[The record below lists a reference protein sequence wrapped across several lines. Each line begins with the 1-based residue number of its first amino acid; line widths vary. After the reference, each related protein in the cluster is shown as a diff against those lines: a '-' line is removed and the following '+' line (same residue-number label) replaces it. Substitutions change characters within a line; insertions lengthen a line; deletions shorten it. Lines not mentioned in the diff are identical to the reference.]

1 MAIWE
6 NILVPRGVKE
16 GQEWGIWVCMWR
28 VLAIWY
34 KACFN
39 SIRGEGEHAELFHML
54 LQSFYEGK

>member
-1 MAIWE
+1 M
-6 NILVPRGVKE
+6 PRGVKE
-16 GQEWGIWVCMWR
+16 GQEWGIWVCIWR